1 MRKGTHF
8 WSAVLA
14 CAVVL
19 GIFLVCR
26 GLAGQITPEAGIA
39 QTQTAQIEKTPEK
52 IVPSPQNIRE
62 STGVYVFLAWTWLAI
77 SVLVFVLNAKIR
89 EADRLFELKFFPEKK
104 D

>member
-1 MRKGTHF
+1 MRKETHF

-26 GLAGQITPEAGIA
+26 SLAGQSTAEAETA
-39 QTQTAQIEKTPEK
+39 QTQTLQIEKNPEK
-52 IVPSPQNIRE
+52 IVPSPRNIRE
-62 STGVYVFLAWTWLAI
+62 STGVYVFLAWIWLAI

-89 EADRLFELKFFPEKK
+89 EADRLFGLKFFPEKK